1 LLTSKIGTGKRLICG
16 PSLVTNY
23 IRREKI
29 SLEDSVKMPMVSNA
43 CSFGKGTV
51 CAEFSGMRDDVA
63 RMEGKDEWMDGHS
76 HWGINLGVKYSVR
89 SPSGVML
96 EQGINMNP

>member
-1 LLTSKIGTGKRLICG
+1 
-16 PSLVTNY
+16 
-23 IRREKI
+23 
-29 SLEDSVKMPMVSNA
+29 
-43 CSFGKGTV
+43 
-51 CAEFSGMRDDVA
+51 MRDDVA